1 MPVVLVIMFAL
12 VWIILTSI
20 LSIWTY
26 KVAEMD
32 VFTSI
37 IMQKRYIGL
46 SLTSCGFCIARVLTS
61 YALLISIV
69 YNPFNNTSKTLF
81 MWFHSL
87 FFYGILYLLFIRFY
101 MHYFQMN
108 WTAITTS
115 NPWTIHFRK
124 PSSRDQSNQAQHH
137 RTVLEEWFIKH
148 KKTHGTLP
156 SVIRGYCVIF
166 LIHHPCLMI
175 LFVSLSPIL
184 YHIMESIPIIIFIGC
199 IAYLWKNT
207 PHLDDDDTFL
217 IRKEQRQLM
226 LCIIAACVVYVSCGI
241 VMIFVPSAVRVYC
254 KIANEISIVTMC
266 SLLVYVQTAWI
277 SNQINKQIQLFQCD
291 VDEDE
296 DDDEAVQSKR
306 TIHNV
311 DLSLQPCEMSE
322 TEAKYDN
329 EITDHELNAKHER
342 LFCALQSAKLLDDF
356 CQYLATE
363 LSMEFL
369 FAFIEFTQFRRL
381 MDRSH
386 RMPYAFDDVELPRT
400 IPRSSI
406 VHNRKYAQYPTAEQR
421 YKKIAKK
428 LSEKYLQSGAEF
440 ELLINKTT
448 KKKVVD
454 WVYAATHH
462 PQQTGNDHF
471 DARTGICILWQ
482 CCEYSWKQCTCG
494 VWYRC
499 RLCICKKKQD
509 VNPYMNQSG
518 DVDIMEMQYLFEE
531 CRKEIYE
538 VMSHSADRWRIPQYL
553 CREISERVCE

>member
-311 DLSLQPCEMSE
+311 DLS
-322 TEAKYDN
+322 
-329 EITDHELNAKHER
+329 
-342 LFCALQSAKLLDDF
+342 
-356 CQYLATE
+356 
-363 LSMEFL
+363 MEFL

-448 KKKVVD
+448 KKKV
-454 WVYAATHH
+454 
-462 PQQTGNDHF
+462 
-471 DARTGICILWQ
+471 
-482 CCEYSWKQCTCG
+482 
-494 VWYRC
+494 
-499 RLCICKKKQD
+499 
-509 VNPYMNQSG
+509 
-518 DVDIMEMQYLFEE
+518 
-531 CRKEIYE
+531 
-538 VMSHSADRWRIPQYL
+538 
-553 CREISERVCE
+553 